1 MDLFLVSEALG
12 KRHSL
17 CAANRGELSGT
28 NPLTGWMVEDVSP
41 AGTGGRQCSL
51 RVPWGHKAEQELC
64 LTEAGGS
71 PQSSA
76 VVSNL
81 LQFSMAHW
89 PVILRACWMR
99 LFLMQGNLI
108 R

>member
-1 MDLFLVSEALG
+1 MDLFLVSEVLG
-12 KRHSL
+12 EVNSL
-17 CAANRGELSGT
+17 CTSNRGELSGT

-51 RVPWGHKAEQELC
+51 SVPWGHRAEQELS

-71 PQSSA
+71 PQGSA

-81 LQFSMAHW
+81 LQFSMAHCS
-89 PVILRACWMR
+89 VIPRACWMS

-108 R
+108 W